1 MGSSTKVAKGVVWS
15 TVVNVVNALYGFV
28 SVPILLAYF
37 GKSEYGLIALAMS
50 VNVYLRLMDLGFNST
65 NVRFFSAW
73 LAKHD
78 YDKMVRMF
86 RTSLA
91 FYGSVGIINA
101 LVILVVACFSGSM
114 FHLEPEQDAILR
126 QLFMVLM
133 VSAVVSWFSSCF
145 DQLIKATENVA
156 WIQQCTLLP
165 KLVQIVVLALTVWCK
180 WGIVAY
186 FLCTTFAMFVVI
198 PFYVRKIRKDLPF
211 IRFKPKWDKQMLREI
226 LPYCLNIFSFS
237 IFQFSFYNLRPVFL
251 GMQGT
256 VEAVADFRILN
267 GIIGVVSLFAGSFMG
282 VLLPSSSKVVAQ
294 GNKEAYYRIAYDGTK
309 YITIVLCFCTF
320 GMMTVGC
327 EVITLYVGE
336 SYLTLIPWF
345 NLWLLCTL
353 GVHNQAISSL
363 ILSGSDIR
371 AITYNTAIS
380 SIIGLVLSWI
390 LIPYYQIGGVVIAFV
405 VYLLVQLLFYYLY
418 YWPRVMHI
426 NSWRVLLRSFLPYV
440 ACGVV
445 LCYLIGLIFPK
456 LSPLWGFLSKG
467 VSFAV
472 LYTLF
477 VVLISSKSDRSY
489 LRDIVHR
496 KKK

>member
-1 MGSSTKVAKGVVWS
+1 MGSSAKVAKGVVWS

-73 LAKHD
+73 LAKRD
-78 YDKMVRMF
+78 YDKTTRMF

-91 FYGSVGIINA
+91 FYGTVGIVNA
-101 LVILVVACFSGSM
+101 LVIFVIACCSSSM
-114 FHLEPEQDAILR
+114 FHLEPAQNVVLR
-126 QLFMVLM
+126 QLFLVLM
-133 VSAVVSWFSSCF
+133 ASAIVSWFSSCF

-165 KLVQIVVLALTVWCK
+165 KLVQVAVLVFTVWAK
-180 WGIVAY
+180 LGIVTY
-186 FLCTTFAMFVVI
+186 FLLTTFAMFVVI
-198 PFYVRKIRKDLPF
+198 PLYVRKIRKELPF
-211 IRFKPKWDKQMLREI
+211 IRFSPKWDKQMLREI

-267 GIIGVVSLFAGSFMG
+267 GIASVVSLFASSFMG

-294 GNKEAYYRIAYDGTK
+294 GNKKAYYRIAYDGTK

-320 GMMTVGC
+320 GMMTVGS

-336 SYLTLIPWF
+336 SYLALIPWL
-345 NLWLLCTL
+345 NVWLLCTL

-371 AITYNTAIS
+371 AITINTAVS
-380 SIIGLVLSWI
+380 SIIGLVLSWMF
-390 LIPYYQIGGVVIAFV
+390 IPYYQIGGVVIAHV
-405 VYLLVQLLFYYLY
+405 VYLLVQLLFYYIY
-418 YWPRVMHI
+418 YWPRVMQI
-426 NSWRVLLRSFLPYV
+426 NSWRILFRSFLPYV
-440 ACGVV
+440 ACG
-445 LCYLIGLIFPK
+445 LCLCWFIGLIFPP
-456 LSPLWGFLSKG
+456 LAPLWGFLAKG
-467 VSFAV
+467 VCFAII
-472 LYTLF
+472 YALF
-477 VVLISSKSDRSY
+477 VILTASRQDKEYVREL
-489 LRDIVHR
+489 LRR
-496 KKK
+496 KR